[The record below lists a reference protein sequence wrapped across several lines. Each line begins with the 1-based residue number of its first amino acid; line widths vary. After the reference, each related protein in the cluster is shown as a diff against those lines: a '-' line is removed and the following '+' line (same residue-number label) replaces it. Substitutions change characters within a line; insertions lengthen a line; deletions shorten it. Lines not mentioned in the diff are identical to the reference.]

1 MHLRSQRI
9 TYQHLKLHLH
19 SMDAVKHLFRRKR
32 KPKVP
37 SNVSITHNEAQSST
51 SSLEETSVHPVAVEE
66 VSAARLETL
75 TGEGDTK
82 VVLNTLERIR
92 DWLDQGMNITSDVS
106 EAGPIPGSL
115 GLACSSILTGHNS
128 GGPDQR
134 SHLEG
139 YD

>member
-1 MHLRSQRI
+1 MSGRWVMDGNKAKSVLQFHFPLCISRSLGQPLTRWQI
-9 TYQHLKLHLH
+9 GEEKGNEETPSSRDLH

-82 VVLNTLERIR
+82 VVLNTF
-92 DWLDQGMNITSDVS
+92 
-106 EAGPIPGSL
+106 
-115 GLACSSILTGHNS
+115 
-128 GGPDQR
+128 
-134 SHLEG
+134 
-139 YD
+139 